1 VQNVKTPD
9 AGGRGRPRSKRAE
22 EAILEA
28 TAQLLNEEGFA
39 ALTIEDVAERAG
51 VGKATIYRWW
61 ETKGTLAFDAF
72 VTLFLAAQPLP
83 DTGSLRGDLL
93 GALRAWIRTV
103 DDTATGRTLVGLIGE
118 VQRDPAL
125 ASLWR
130 SQFVVT
136 VRDHHKVIIGR
147 AIERGE
153 IPATTDTEVTLDL
166 LFGPAYHRL
175 LHSHLPLTDEFAVQ
189 VVSIIVAGLE
199 NSTVPVPTL

>member
-1 VQNVKTPD
+1 MTEVKNPD
-9 AGGRGRPRSKRAE
+9 PGGRGRPRSKRAE

-28 TAQLLNEEGFA
+28 TAQLLTEEGFA

-72 VTLFLAAQPLP
+72 ATLFLATQPLP

-93 GALRAWIRTV
+93 GALRGWIKTV
-103 DDTATGRTLVGLIGE
+103 DGTATGRTLVGLIGE

-130 SQFVVT
+130 SRFVVT
-136 VRDHHKVIIGR
+136 VREQHLAIIER

-153 IPATTDTEVTLDL
+153 IPASTDTEVTLDL
-166 LFGPAYHRL
+166 LFGSAYHRL

-189 VVSIIVAGLE
+189 VVSIIAAGLE
-199 NSTVPVPTL
+199 HSTEPEDSL

>member
-1 VQNVKTPD
+1 M
-9 AGGRGRPRSKRAE
+9 
-22 EAILEA
+22 EA
-28 TAQLLNEEGFA
+28 TAQLLTEEGFA

-72 VTLFLAAQPLP
+72 ATLFLATQPLP

-93 GALRAWIRTV
+93 GALRGWIKTV
-103 DDTATGRTLVGLIGE
+103 DGTATGRTLVGLIGE

-130 SQFVVT
+130 NRFVVT
-136 VRDHHKVIIGR
+136 VREQHLAIIER

-153 IPATTDTEVTLDL
+153 IPASTDTEVTLDL
-166 LFGPAYHRL
+166 LFGSAYHRL

-189 VVSIIVAGLE
+189 VVSIIAAGLE
-199 NSTVPVPTL
+199 HSTEPENSL